1 MANKTRE
8 PLVHI
13 SRRSTLPWYQS
24 WGIRACALIL
34 SLGVCALVTMFTTGE
49 NPLSVFGAIY
59 DASFSSQRRTWV
71 LFQNIAMLLSVSLAV
86 VPAFKMRFWNLGGE
100 GQMLAGALATTACMI
115 CLRDA
120 LPNGVLIPVMI
131 VCSIAAGALW
141 GFIPAF
147 FKAKWGTNETLFTLM
162 MNYIHQPEYGDRL
175 AAACRGAEVPAEH
188 YRCRGPDGIHVHLY
202 EIFQTRI

>member
-59 DASFSSQRRTWV
+59 DASFPRS
-71 LFQNIAMLLSVSLAV
+71 
-86 VPAFKMRFWNLGGE
+86 
-100 GQMLAGALATTACMI
+100 GAPGCF
-115 CLRDA
+115 
-120 LPNGVLIPVMI
+120 
-131 VCSIAAGALW
+131 S
-141 GFIPAF
+141 
-147 FKAKWGTNETLFTLM
+147 
-162 MNYIHQPEYGDRL
+162 
-175 AAACRGAEVPAEH
+175 
-188 YRCRGPDGIHVHLY
+188 
-202 EIFQTRI
+202 RISPCC

>member
-120 LPNGVLIPVMI
+120 FPNGALIPVMI

-141 GFIPAF
+141 GFVPAF

-162 MNYIHQPEYGDRL
+162 MH
-175 AAACRGAEVPAEH
+175 
-188 YRCRGPDGIHVHLY
+188 
-202 EIFQTRI
+202 

>member
-71 LFQNIAMLLSVSLAV
+71 LFQNIAMLLWPWCRHSKCVSGTWAAKGRCWLARWRRL
-86 VPAFKMRFWNLGGE
+86 PA
-100 GQMLAGALATTACMI
+100 
-115 CLRDA
+115 
-120 LPNGVLIPVMI
+120 
-131 VCSIAAGALW
+131 
-141 GFIPAF
+141 
-147 FKAKWGTNETLFTLM
+147 
-162 MNYIHQPEYGDRL
+162 
-175 AAACRGAEVPAEH
+175 
-188 YRCRGPDGIHVHLY
+188 
-202 EIFQTRI
+202 